1 MTLYAVT
8 YTYTYAA
15 DSDAAR
21 DAHRPDHVAF
31 LRGLKESGR
40 LQVSGPL
47 SEGPAGA
54 LLVIEGQSAEGV
66 SSLMDGDPF
75 RQAGLVEDRT
85 VRRWDP
91 YFGGTLAGKE

>member
-1 MTLYAVT
+1 MALYAVT
-8 YTYTYAA
+8 YTYAP
-15 DSDAAR
+15 DSDAVR
-21 DAHRPDHVAF
+21 DGHRPDHVAY

-40 LQVSGPL
+40 LRVSGPL

-54 LLVIEGQSAEGV
+54 LLVIDGESAEEV
-66 SSLMDGDPF
+66 SSLMDRDPF
-75 RQAGLVEDRT
+75 RRAGLVEERT